1 MRAGGAACTPFFMTK
16 RRNISEIACALPRN
30 ETLSTKGVEEV
41 FDWRPTFLYAQF
53 RLGHVRGYLIPT
65 KPGMRGKRLWDA
77 RSIREFIARHEAPAF
92 SISPNAHRPRK
103 QPAAPA
109 AS

>member
-1 MRAGGAACTPFFMTK
+1 MPK

-77 RSIREFIARHEAPAF
+77 RSIREFIARHEAPGVLDLPERTPPAQ
-92 SISPNAHRPRK
+92 ATRGAGRK
-103 QPAAPA
+103 LMNPPE
-109 AS
+109 